1 MTRAS
6 QQRRP
11 EPAFVHPFPDETPG
25 VIDVQ
30 HVLPPPLL
38 EAFASMKAGREVFFD
53 PVCQR
58 VPGHPEDA
66 ADAAPTRSFL
76 AGAEHFFPAFRAI
89 GLFRSQD
96 PNGTAVFAEMLLTAA
111 LISSIVHNV
120 CTAAFATLLL
130 NRRDD
135 HVTIFFEYDLVD
147 KKIHL
152 SFRVYHYLKYILL
165 FLEYIPK

>member
-1 MTRAS
+1 
-6 QQRRP
+6 
-11 EPAFVHPFPDETPG
+11 
-25 VIDVQ
+25 
-30 HVLPPPLL
+30 
-38 EAFASMKAGREVFFD
+38 
-53 PVCQR
+53 
-58 VPGHPEDA
+58 
-66 ADAAPTRSFL
+66 
-76 AGAEHFFPAFRAI
+76 
-89 GLFRSQD
+89 
-96 PNGTAVFAEMLLTAA
+96 MLLTAA